1 MIRFLFLLAVT
12 TIKQNPKRFIK
23 IALITLS
30 IIIAISLLGWGI
42 RWLLFEFMNPSWFR
56 SILLGI
62 GWFLQHFWWFLP
74 LFMSGLILILLLI
87 FIILSL
93 VPIHYKL
100 DANVDSLNGI
110 IATIYATYLFRFVR
124 LLWEIKNDVT
134 LHMRQIG
141 AFTRIISSED
151 EAEKEKKKE
160 KQRNAEEKRKKKLE
174 EKKKK
179 EEQKKPADYAK
190 LLEVCT
196 KYIVKDTSKHYKAVE
211 GEPPSGLEVLET
223 LFEMKDDA
231 MEKLNSILTYPHL
244 KTIINLVKR
253 ASKKVGRALR
263 PQHIDINQEFGFAD
277 PTLTA
282 MSLHKL
288 EVFVAR
294 HGFGYWLNME
304 PDYEVAERIENAK
317 ATKQGQLGL
326 IASVLIAIG
335 LIVRININMYGR
347 LRLFSVIWPF
357 VWLLTRR
364 PIRREIRRGIRFATN
379 IYFGKD
385 N

>member
-1 MIRFLFLLAVT
+1 MIRFLFLLIAT
-12 TIKQNPKRFIK
+12 NLERFIK
-23 IALITLS
+23 FVFKFVFTTVI
-30 IIIAISLLGWGI
+30 ISLFGWDM
-42 RWLLFEFMNPSWFR
+42 RLLLLEFMDPSRWRTF
-56 SILLGI
+56 LLLI

-74 LFMSGLILILLLI
+74 LLLSGLLLFFLLI
-87 FIILSL
+87 ITILSL
-93 VPIHYKL
+93 VPIRYKL
-100 DANVDSLNGI
+100 DAKVDSIEGV
-110 IATIYATYLFRFVR
+110 IATIYVTYLFRFIR
-124 LLWEIKNDVT
+124 LLWEIKDGVT
-134 LHMRQIG
+134 VLVRQIG
-141 AFTRIISSED
+141 ASTRIISSDD
-151 EAEKEKKKE
+151 EAVKEKKKE
-160 KQRNAEEKRKKKLE
+160 KRKKAEEKRKKKLE

-196 KYIVKDTSKHYKAVE
+196 KYIVKDSSKHYKAVE

-253 ASKKVGRALR
+253 ASKKVGRALH

-294 HGFGYWLNME
+294 YGFGYWLNME

-335 LIVRININMYGR
+335 LSVRININMYGR

-364 PIRREIRRGIRFATN
+364 PIRREIRRGIRFATDV
-379 IYFGKD
+379 YF
-385 N
+385 NR